1 MKFES
6 PLVLASPP
14 DPERWDAL
22 VARAAGASVFHTSAW
37 AKLWTDEW
45 PDARWEALVVEEGG
59 EYVAGL
65 GAVIRRRGLFRT
77 VDAMPFAT
85 YGGPLLRTGHPD
97 PDGLAMALLEG
108 FARWIGGLFVL
119 RASLAWYQ
127 GDRAAFPERLEPV
140 ESFTHVL
147 PLSADYEEVASHFSP
162 STRRLVRQ
170 ADESGLSIEVAD
182 TLERVHEFH
191 NLATETVRRR
201 GGTPKPRSLYERI
214 FRDLVPKGIGRY
226 HLVRHGTDAVAGSLH
241 FFHEGVATNWLPV
254 SRETA
259 WPLRP
264 NNFLIAGLLETLSA
278 AGYLEY
284 NFGSSP
290 ADATGLIRYKEGWG
304 ARRRPVLLAGRR
316 SGLHRRLRP

>member
-14 DPERWDAL
+14 DRERWDAL
-22 VARAAGASVFHTSAW
+22 VAGAPGVSLFHTSAW

-59 EYVAGL
+59 AYAAGL
-65 GAVIRRRGLFRT
+65 GAIVRRRGPFRT
-77 VDAMPFAT
+77 IDAMPFAT
-85 YGGPLLRTGHPD
+85 YGGPLVRKGHPD
-97 PDGLAMALLEG
+97 PRGLSTALLEG
-108 FARWIGGLFVL
+108 FARWIGGPFVL
-119 RASLAWYQ
+119 RASLAWEQ
-127 GDRAAFPERLEPV
+127 GDRDAFPDRLTPI

-170 ADESGLSIEVAD
+170 ADESGLSIETAD
-182 TLERVHEFH
+182 TIEKVHAFYD
-191 NLATETVRRR
+191 LAVETVRRR

-214 FRDLVPKGIGRY
+214 FHDLVSKGSGRY
-226 HLVRHGTDAVAGSLH
+226 HLVRHGEDVVAGSLH

-254 SRETA
+254 SSEAA

-264 NNFLIAGLLETLSA
+264 NNFLIASILETLSA

-284 NFGSSP
+284 NFGASP
-290 ADATGLIRYKEGWG
+290 PDAAGLIRYKEGWG
-304 ARRRPVLLAGRR
+304 ARSRPVLLAGRR
-316 SGLHRRLRP
+316 SGLHRRFRP